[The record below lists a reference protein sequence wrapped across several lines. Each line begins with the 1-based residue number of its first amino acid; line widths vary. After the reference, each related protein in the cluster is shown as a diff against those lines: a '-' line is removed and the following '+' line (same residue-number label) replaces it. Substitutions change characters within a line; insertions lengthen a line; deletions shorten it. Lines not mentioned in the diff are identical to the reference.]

1 MAMSQPIDL
10 LVKVRK
16 LAVPLR
22 QQPVNEVYRL
32 LTTSLILSLDLHSS
46 IPQIPILLGQDGRIV
61 EIDFFKAGFV
71 LIRIF
76 R

>member
-10 LVKVRK
+10 LVEVRK

-22 QQPVNEVYRL
+22 QQPVDEIHRL
-32 LTTSLILSLDLHSS
+32 LTTIPTNLILHSS

-61 EIDFFKAGFV
+61 EIDFFKAGFL